1 MEFVGSGTDY
11 RAHPDFGGVPEPDNQ
26 AIEIGGVGDA
36 GSRLSYINGGRV
48 WLSSTDE
55 NGNFKVGET
64 FTVNQKTGTIFI
76 LPEAIQSRFIIRE
89 DLDLRGFKIIQDP
102 STAGANTDIQL
113 QPSGTGD
120 VVFGTDD
127 VDADGNRI
135 QPAAILEPILE
146 HTTDDDRNWPVVT
159 QKDLGY
165 DADEIP
171 VSGLLGKLAF
181 TDIPSVVGV
190 SNAVPGPNEL
200 SFSVSG
206 TTLTITYQPPDGSP
220 ALETT
225 LTLSL
230 PSVP

>member
-1 MEFVGSGTDY
+1 MSY
-11 RAHPDFGGVPEPDNQ
+11 RFNIEGVKATGAELNNLDGQ
-26 AIEIGGVGDA
+26 DTAA
-36 GSRLSYINGGRV
+36 FTAFKL
-48 WLSSTDE
+48 LSSTEIAILGDLTATTAE
-55 NGNFKVGET
+55 LNIMDGSATTQATVTLAAGDGVVINDGDTMKQCLVSDFSTYINAVSASGNNTYSGTST
-64 FTVNQKTGTIFI
+64 F
-76 LPEAIQSRFIIRE
+76 
-89 DLDLRGFKIIQDP
+89 
-102 STAGANTDIQL
+102 
-113 QPSGTGD
+113 TGD

>member
-11 RAHPDFGGVPEPDNQ
+11 RAHPDFGGIPEPANQ
-26 AIEIGGVGDA
+26 TIEIGGVGDA

-76 LPEAIQSRFIIRE
+76 LPEAIQSRFILRE

-102 STAGANTDIQL
+102 STSGANTDIQL

-135 QPAAILEPILE
+135 GPAAILEPILE
-146 HTTDDDRNWPVVT
+146 HTADDDRTWPVVT
-159 QKDLGY
+159 QRDLGY

-171 VSGLLGKLAF
+171 VSCLLGQLAF
-181 TDIPSVVGV
+181 TDTAPAV
-190 SNAVPGPNEL
+190 SATQTPPLSNEIK
-200 SFSVSG
+200 FEVSG
-206 TTLTITYQPPDGSP
+206 NSLIIKYQPADGS
-220 ALETT
+220 AVKTT
-225 LTLSL
+225 SLTLS
-230 PSVP
+230 